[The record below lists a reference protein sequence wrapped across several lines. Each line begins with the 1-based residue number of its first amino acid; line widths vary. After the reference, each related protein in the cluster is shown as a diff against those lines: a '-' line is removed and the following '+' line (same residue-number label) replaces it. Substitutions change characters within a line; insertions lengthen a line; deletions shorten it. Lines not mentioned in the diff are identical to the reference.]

1 MKRIAGFMIVTSLAP
16 MHAGVTITC
25 NLLDTRFVQPPV
37 GQFAVCDGVSK
48 EGSHRMQISLV
59 DMSCAYFHAKVDNKK
74 PIYVHLPP
82 EDERAY
88 VWHETG
94 GRRMA

>member
-25 NLLDTRFVQPPV
+25 NLLDTRSVQPPV

-48 EGSHRMQISLV
+48 EGSLRMQQQNHLRAHAARVLGCRHIVSLCTSEYAQ
-59 DMSCAYFHAKVDNKK
+59 M
-74 PIYVHLPP
+74 
-82 EDERAY
+82 
-88 VWHETG
+88 
-94 GRRMA
+94 